1 MVLLRI
7 LGLWLVLL
15 ATVALVVDGTKSM
28 SGDGEW
34 VVTELGEQWR
44 AFDAKSVDALR
55 DTVSR
60 DVHPMLWDPVLTT
73 ILATPTWA
81 VLGLLGIF
89 VFWLGRKRERIEVYT
104 N

>member
-7 LGLWLVLL
+7 LGLWLVLA

-28 SGDGEW
+28 AGGGEF

-44 AFDAKSVDALR
+44 TFNPQSLQNTKVMIE
-55 DTVSR
+55 R
-60 DVHPMLWDPVLTT
+60 DVHPMLWNPVITS
-73 ILATPTWA
+73 ILATPTWV

-89 VFWLGRKRERIEVYT
+89 VFWIGRKRERIEVFT